1 METTVVDVNLGEHS
15 YPVFIGTGCL
25 QPILPSLIPPT
36 ARRAAVITQENIG
49 VEIAT
54 GIEQKTFY
62 IADGEHIKT
71 LTTIEKLCSEW
82 AKWGLTR
89 SDIIIAVGGGL
100 VTDVGGF
107 AASIYHRGLE
117 VIHVPTTL
125 LGMVDAATGGK
136 TAVNLPEGKNL
147 VGSFWQ
153 PSAVVCE
160 LETLLSLP
168 EREWR
173 CGYGEMAK
181 YHFIGSKDFRQLE
194 LAEQIT
200 HCVRFKADVVSE
212 DERET
217 GRRAIL
223 NYGHTLAHALELEK
237 DFVLAHGEA
246 VAIGIR
252 YAAEVARLLGR
263 IDQDRVDE
271 HESVLKHY
279 GLSYTL
285 PPSSDIEKLIALFS
299 RDKKAV
305 EKISFVLDGPKGIEL
320 VEIDDKVIL
329 KKAMEALL

>member
-1 METTVVDVNLGEHS
+1 VETTVVNVNLSEHS
-15 YPVFIGTGCL
+15 YPVFIGTGYL
-25 QPILPSLIPPT
+25 QTVLPSLIPST
-36 ARRAAVITQENIG
+36 ARRAAIITQENIG
-49 VEIAT
+49 IQVAT
-54 GIEQKTFY
+54 GIEQKTFH

-82 AKWGLTR
+82 AEWGLTR
-89 SDIIIAVGGGL
+89 SDFVVAVGGGL

-107 AASIYHRGLE
+107 AASVYHRGVE
-117 VIHVPTTL
+117 VIHIPTTL

-153 PSAVVCE
+153 PSAVICE
-160 LETLLSLP
+160 LETLISLP

-181 YHFIGSKDFRQLE
+181 YHFIGSSDFRQLE
-194 LAEQIT
+194 LVDQIT
-200 HCVRFKADVVSE
+200 HCVQFKADIVSE

-237 DFVLAHGEA
+237 DFILAHGEA

-252 YAAEVARLLGR
+252 YAAEIARLLGR
-263 IDQDRVDE
+263 IDQDRVNE

-285 PPSSDIEKLIALFS
+285 PPSSDIEKLISLFS
-299 RDKKAV
+299 RDKKALG
-305 EKISFVLDGPKGIEL
+305 KISFVLDGPKGIEL
-320 VEIDDKVIL
+320 IEIDDKEIL
-329 KKAMEALL
+329 MKAMEALL

>member
-181 YHFIGSKDFRQLE
+181 YHFIGSNDFRQLE

-252 YAAEVARLLGR
+252 YAAEV
-263 IDQDRVDE
+263 DE